1 MKPINVLFLWEVP
14 NPLQKYLQKN
24 LSKIKGLNLIFPE
37 KAEESEFLKW
47 APDVQIIVG
56 WRPSQ
61 DLLEQAQQLQL
72 FLFPGVGVQNLIDWF
87 RDHGQQRG
95 IVLVN
100 SHGNSY
106 LVAQHTVA
114 LLLALLNKIVPH
126 HNWMKAGEWR
136 KGDADAKTALLRN
149 RTVGFLGYGAIN
161 QQVHRFLAGFDV
173 KFTALRRSWRGK
185 REPLPTPM
193 KKYNPSQMNDF
204 LDVTDTL
211 LVAVPLTPKT
221 EGILGHNELR
231 RLGPEGVLVNIGR
244 GAVINQKGLYQAL
257 KKNAIAG
264 AAIDVWYT
272 YQPEPDEL
280 GRKYPFEQ
288 PFQELD
294 NIILSP
300 HRAYSPADDLERWDE
315 IIENI
320 RRYAQGR
327 KDFLSIVN
335 LKRGY

>member
-1 MKPINVLFLWEVP
+1 M
-14 NPLQKYLQKN
+14 QAN
-24 LSKIKGLNLIFPE
+24 LSKIKGLNLIFPK
-37 KAEESEFLKW
+37 KAEEFELLKW

-87 RDHGQQRG
+87 RDYGQQRG

-126 HNWMKAGEWR
+126 HNWMKDGEWR

-149 RTVGFLGYGAIN
+149 RSVGFLGYGAIN

-173 KFTALRRSWRGK
+173 EFIGLRRSWRRK
-185 REPLPTPM
+185 RESLPTAM
-193 KKYNPSQMNDF
+193 KKYNPLQLNDF
-204 LDVTDTL
+204 LDATDTL
-211 LVAVPLTPKT
+211 LVAVPLTPET
-221 EGILGHNELR
+221 EGMIGYNELK
-231 RLGPEGVLVNIGR
+231 RLGPEGVLVNVGR

-257 KKNAIAG
+257 KKNDIAG

-272 YQPEPDEL
+272 YQPEPDES

-288 PFQELD
+288 PFHELD

-320 RRYAQGR
+320 RRFAQGR
-327 KDFLSIVN
+327 TDFLSIVN

>member
-1 MKPINVLFLWEVP
+1 MQE
-14 NPLQKYLQKN
+14 N
-24 LSKIKGLNLIFPE
+24 LSKIKDLNLIFPE
-37 KAEESEFLKW
+37 KAVEAEFLKW
-47 APDVQIIVG
+47 APNVQIIVG

-61 DLLEQAQQLQL
+61 ELLEQAQHLQL

-106 LVAQHTVA
+106 LVAQHSVA

-126 HNWMKAGEWR
+126 HNWMKDGEWR
-136 KGDADAKTALLRN
+136 KGDADAKTTLLRN

-173 KFTALRRSWRGK
+173 KFTGLRRSWRGK
-185 REPLPTPM
+185 REPLPTVM
-193 KKYNPSQMNDF
+193 KKYNPSQLNAF
-204 LDVTDTL
+204 LDAIDTL
-211 LVAVPLTPKT
+211 LVAVPLTPET
-221 EGILGHNELR
+221 EGMIAYNELK
-231 RLGPEGVLVNIGR
+231 RLGPEGVLVNVGR
-244 GAVINQKGLYQAL
+244 GAVINQKSLYQAL
-257 KKNAIAG
+257 KKNDIAG

-272 YQPEPDEL
+272 YQPEPDES

-288 PFQELD
+288 PFHELD

-320 RRYAQGR
+320 RRFAQGR
-327 KDFLSIVN
+327 TDFLSIVD

>member
-14 NPLQKYLQKN
+14 NPLQKYIQEN
-24 LSKIKGLNLIFPE
+24 LSKIKRLNLIFPK

-106 LVAQHTVA
+106 LVAQHSVA
-114 LLLALLNKIVPH
+114 LLLALLNQIVPH
-126 HNWMKAGEWR
+126 HNWMKAGQWR
-136 KGDADAKTALLRN
+136 KGDADAKTTLLRN

-161 QQVHRFLAGFDV
+161 KQVHRFLAGFDV

-193 KKYNPSQMNDF
+193 NKYNPSQLKNF
-204 LDVTDTL
+204 LDATDTL
-211 LVAVPLTPKT
+211 LVAVPLTSET
-221 EGILGHNELR
+221 EGMIGYNELK
-231 RLGPEGVLVNIGR
+231 RLGPEGVLVNVGR
-244 GAVINQKGLYQAL
+244 GAVINQKGLYKAL
-257 KKNAIAG
+257 KKNDIAG

-280 GRKYPFEQ
+280 GQKYPFEQ
-288 PFQELD
+288 PFHELD

-320 RRYAQGR
+320 RRFAKGR
-327 KDFLSIVN
+327 KDYLSVVD